1 MLSDF
6 PVLLFKKHF
15 DTTENVDIKD
25 IVNDPAIVEEAYR
38 ALRKKGLLAKRNWKV
53 VLCRWNALF
62 KTIGNPDT
70 ATEQGTTLRLYEASA
85 ILGRDARRTL
95 DVSLYYGTP
104 TKITFGVQ
112 PECDFHCVGGYKA
125 KMLGGVRT
133 LREGGDPVEM
143 VRVWKIRKDN

>member
-1 MLSDF
+1 MLCDL

-38 ALRKKGLLAKRNWKV
+38 ALRKHGLLARQSWKV
-53 VLCRWNALF
+53 VLRRWNALF

-70 ATEQGTTLRLYEASA
+70 ATEQGTTLRVHEVSA

-104 TKITFGVQ
+104 TKVNFSIS
-112 PECDFHCVGGYKA
+112 PECDFHCVGGYSA
-125 KMLGGVRT
+125 KMLGGTRM
-133 LREGGDPVEM
+133 LREGGDPEEIL
-143 VRVWKIRKDN
+143 RVWKIRKDN